1 MADVPTLGITLLGAG
16 QEVGRSCCVLQ
27 YRGKIIV
34 CDAGVH
40 PAYSG
45 IASLPFIDELD
56 WSTVDVVLITHFHLD
71 HAAAL
76 TYIME
81 KTNFRDGKGKVYM
94 THPTKAL
101 HKFMMQDFVRMG
113 SSTSDALFSPQDLS
127 MSLADIIPV
136 SAHQVIT
143 PCPGITFTPY
153 HAGHV
158 LGACM
163 FLIDIA
169 GLKILYTGDY
179 SREEDR
185 HLVKA
190 EVPPIRPDVLIVEST
205 YGVQTLEGRE
215 EKELRFTSLVHGII
229 RRGGHVLLP
238 TFALGRAQELLL
250 ILDEYWKKHPDLH
263 DVPIYY
269 ASSLARKCMA
279 VYQTYIHTMNAN
291 VRSRFAK
298 RDNPFIFKHIS
309 NVPQSRGWERKIAEG
324 PPCVVLASP
333 GFVQSGPSRELLELW
348 APDSRNGVII
358 TGYSIE
364 GTMAREIQN
373 EPDEIMSMKGVPI
386 PRKLSV
392 DEISFSAHVDYSQ
405 NSEFIEAVHAQ
416 HIVLVHGE
424 QTAMGRLRAAMSD
437 RYKNRDEDVK
447 IHTPRNLETLELSF
461 RGERVAKAIGTLA
474 TKPPQPGE
482 TVSGLLV
489 SKDYS
494 YTLLDP
500 RDLRDFAGLTTC
512 VVTQRQK
519 VVLAVGWDLV
529 RWHLEGMFGKVE
541 EGCDKDGV
549 PTMRVMGAVDVK
561 QTSEHE
567 LTLEWDSS
575 ASNDMIADST
585 LALITGIDK
594 SPASV
599 KLTTHPHSHS
609 HAPKHAHPHADTE
622 DGNPALTRIR
632 NLAMFL
638 EAHFGEVELHM
649 PETSMES
656 EQGEDGNEPT
666 LLVRLDEAD
675 AKINLLSMVSNTQ
688 TMPSLI
694 PLIECYV
701 SNLQTVS
708 SNNEGLQKRVEA
720 VLDMALSTV
729 SSLDEQY
736 SSGTALLDDEAA
748 HAVEE
753 KESPSASPM
762 QADAVSPSVEPV
774 SQPPETDETPVPD
787 SEAMPEHQADTEHP
801 QASEDPVPASETT
814 GAAAIST
821 EEKGKEED
829 PGAEQVKPSDTVE
842 PAPPVSEGED
852 KPMNVD
858 APSSD
863 PSTESRPKP
872 AEGKEQDGED
882 SEVGSS
888 DDETI
893 LQVHN

>member
-1 MADVPTLGITLLGAG
+1 MADAPTLSITLLGAG
-16 QEVGRSCCVLQ
+16 QEVGRSCCVIQ
-27 YRGKIIV
+27 YRGKTIV

-40 PAYSG
+40 PAYNG
-45 IASLPFIDELD
+45 MASLPFIDELD
-56 WSTVDVVLITHFHLD
+56 WSTVDVLLITHFHLD

-76 TYIME
+76 TYITE
-81 KTNFRDGKGKVYM
+81 KTNFKDGKGKIYM

-101 HKFMMQDFVRMG
+101 HKFMMQDFVRMS
-113 SSTSDALFSPQDLS
+113 SSTSDALFSPLDLTI
-127 MSLADIIPV
+127 SLSSIIPV

-143 PCPGITFTPY
+143 PCPGVTFTPY

-215 EKELRFTSLVHGII
+215 EKEHRFTSLVHSII

-250 ILDEYWKKHPDLH
+250 ILDEYWKKHPELH
-263 DVPIYY
+263 NVPIYY

-291 VRSRFAK
+291 VRTRFAK
-298 RDNPFIFKHIS
+298 RDNPFVFKHIS
-309 NVPQSRGWERKIAEG
+309 NVPQARGWERKIAEG

-358 TGYSIE
+358 TGYSVE
-364 GTMAREIQN
+364 GTMARDILN
-373 EPDEIMSMKGVPI
+373 EPEEITSVKGQTI

-392 DEISFSAHVDYSQ
+392 DYISFSAHVDYSQ
-405 NSEFIEAVHAQ
+405 NSEFIELVNAQ

-424 QTAMGRLRAAMSD
+424 QTAMGRLRAAMQD
-437 RYKNRDEDVK
+437 RYKNRDQDVK
-447 IHTPRNLETLELSF
+447 IHTPRNLETLELTF

-474 TKPPQPGE
+474 AKPPQPND
-482 TVSGLLV
+482 VLSGLLV

-500 RDLRDFAGLTTC
+500 RDLRDFAGLSTC

-519 VVLAVGWDLV
+519 LVLGVGWDLV

-541 EGCDKDGV
+541 EGLDKDGV
-549 PTMRVMGAVDVK
+549 PTVRVMGAVDVK
-561 QTSEHE
+561 HTQEHE
-567 LTLEWDSS
+567 VTLEWDSS

-594 SPASV
+594 SPASA
-599 KLTTHPHSHS
+599 KLTTSPHSHS
-609 HAPKHAHPHADTE
+609 HAPDHQHPHADVE
-622 DGNPALTRIR
+622 DENADVMRIQR
-632 NLAMFL
+632 LAMFL

-649 PETSMES
+649 PEEMDEP
-656 EQGEDGNEPT
+656 EQGEDHPEPS

-675 AKINLLSMVSNTQ
+675 AVINLLSM
-688 TMPSLI
+688 
-694 PLIECYV
+694 
-701 SNLQTVS
+701 TVTS
-708 SNNEGLQKRVEA
+708 TSEALRKRVES
-720 VLDMALSTV
+720 VLDMAVSTV
-729 SSLDEQY
+729 NSLSETFTSGVALSS
-736 SSGTALLDDEAA
+736 
-748 HAVEE
+748 EE
-753 KESPSASPM
+753 VVSPLEKDKTGSPM
-762 QADAVSPSVEPV
+762 RAEPDTSPKEVDGSAPEEQKTMEP
-774 SQPPETDETPVPD
+774 
-787 SEAMPEHQADTEHP
+787 A
-801 QASEDPVPASETT
+801 PAS
-814 GAAAIST
+814 
-821 EEKGKEED
+821 KEED
-829 PGAEQVKPSDTVE
+829 TEMQNEETKNAT
-842 PAPPVSEGED
+842 
-852 KPMNVD
+852 
-858 APSSD
+858 SSD
-863 PSTESRPKP
+863 HSQEQP
-872 AEGKEQDGED
+872 AEEQHSDGGEGGEEED
-882 SEVGSS
+882 ESGT
-888 DDETI
+888 DDDAI
-893 LQVHN
+893 LQVHD

>member
-1 MADVPTLGITLLGAG
+1 MADVPKLSITLLGAG

-27 YRGKIIV
+27 YRGRTIV

-56 WSTVDVVLITHFHLD
+56 WSTVDVLLITHFHLD

-101 HKFMMQDFVRMG
+101 HKFMMQDFVRM
-113 SSTSDALFSPQDLS
+113 SSSQTDTLFTPIEMS
-127 MSLADIIPV
+127 MSLASIIPV

-143 PCPGITFTPY
+143 PCPGVTFTPY

-163 FLIDIA
+163 YLIDIA

-190 EVPPIRPDVLIVEST
+190 EIPPIHPDVLIVEST
-205 YGVQTLEGRE
+205 YGVQSHEPRE
-215 EKELRFTSLVHGII
+215 DKETRFTNLVHSII

-250 ILDEYWKKHPDLH
+250 ILDEYWTKHPDLH
-263 DVPIYY
+263 NVPIYY

-291 VRSRFAK
+291 VRGRFAK
-298 RDNPFIFKHIS
+298 RDNPFVFKHIT
-309 NVPQSRGWERKIAEG
+309 NVPATRGWERKIAEG

-333 GFVQSGPSRELLELW
+333 GFMQTGPSRELLELW
-348 APDSRNGVII
+348 APDSRNGLIV

-364 GTMAREIQN
+364 GTMARDILTEPEEITT
-373 EPDEIMSMKGVPI
+373 MKGNTI

-392 DEISFSAHVDYSQ
+392 DYMSFSAHVDYSQ
-405 NSEFIEAVHAQ
+405 NSEFMELVKPQ

-424 QTAMGRLRAAMSD
+424 ATGMGRLKAAMQD
-437 RYKNRDEDVK
+437 RYKSRDEEIK
-447 IHTPRNLETLELSF
+447 IHTPRNLETLELTF
-461 RGERVAKAIGTLA
+461 RSERVAKAIGTLA
-474 TKPPQPGE
+474 SKPPQPND
-482 TVSGLLV
+482 VISGLLV

-519 VVLAVGWDLV
+519 VALGVGWDLV
-529 RWHLEGMFGKVE
+529 RWHLEGMFGAVE
-541 EGCDKDGV
+541 EGVDKDGV
-549 PTMRVMGAVDVK
+549 VTMRVMGAVDVK
-561 QTSEHE
+561 LTSEHE

-599 KLTTHPHSHS
+599 KLTTGSHTHS
-609 HAPKHAHPHADTE
+609 HAPKHAHPHADVT
-622 DGNPALTRIR
+622 DPVTRIQR
-632 NLAMFL
+632 LAWFL
-638 EAHFGEVELHM
+638 EEHFDSVELHM
-649 PETSMES
+649 PDEAEQEEAS
-656 EQGEDGNEPT
+656 EKEREPS
-666 LLVRLDEAD
+666 LLVQIYEGEAV
-675 AKINLLSMVSNTQ
+675 INLR
-688 TMPSLI
+688 TMTVTSTSKSLR
-694 PLIECYV
+694 
-701 SNLQTVS
+701 
-708 SNNEGLQKRVEA
+708 KRVEA
-720 VLDMALSTV
+720 VLDMAASTV
-729 SSLDEQY
+729 SSLSEAF
-736 SSGTALLDDEAA
+736 TAGAPLHLDDSAQPGGDGER
-748 HAVEE
+748 
-753 KESPSASPM
+753 SASSPLPPIAEHAEENGRAQGSNAGDASM
-762 QADAVSPSVEPV
+762 NEAGEKPHEPGPQHDAAETIQPNGAESAGPDKQAGNADEGGDDEDEDDDDAVL
-774 SQPPETDETPVPD
+774 
-787 SEAMPEHQADTEHP
+787 
-801 QASEDPVPASETT
+801 
-814 GAAAIST
+814 
-821 EEKGKEED
+821 
-829 PGAEQVKPSDTVE
+829 
-842 PAPPVSEGED
+842 
-852 KPMNVD
+852 
-858 APSSD
+858 
-863 PSTESRPKP
+863 
-872 AEGKEQDGED
+872 
-882 SEVGSS
+882 EVHG
-888 DDETI
+888 
-893 LQVHN
+893 